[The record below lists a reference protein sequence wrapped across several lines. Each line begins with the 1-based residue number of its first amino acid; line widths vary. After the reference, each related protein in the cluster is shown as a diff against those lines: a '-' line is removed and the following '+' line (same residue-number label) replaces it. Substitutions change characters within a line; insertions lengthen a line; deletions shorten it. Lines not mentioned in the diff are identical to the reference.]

1 MPPPDKLKI
10 KSKVQFVYREF
21 QSLQRR
27 HYRDSVPRDWEDKP
41 RSAYPEIRQGLPF
54 LKTAALLCT
63 SLRCLLCFHD
73 HKDTVCLSP
82 ASGSGN
88 SVLTTVG
95 GSIPKRRPLP
105 LPRFPRLAIF
115 QCRKLS
121 QRESF
126 FSSDPSV

>member
-10 KSKVQFVYREF
+10 KSKVQFVYKEL
-21 QSLQRR
+21 QSLQRK

-41 RSAYPEIRQGLPF
+41 RSAYPETRQGLPF
-54 LKTAALLCT
+54 LKTDALLCT

-73 HKDTVCLSP
+73 HKDPVCLSP
-82 ASGSGN
+82 ASGLGN

-121 QRESF
+121 QGESF
-126 FSSDPSV
+126 FSSDPLT